1 MALYILRNGDVVPSL
16 AARRGQYPDWI
27 AAPIRESWGD
37 EIVVVDPREGLPP
50 GLLEAEAVILS
61 GSPSSVTEE
70 APWMLQLEEALR
82 GLLAR
87 GTPVLGICFGHQLIA
102 KAMGGEVQRNPR
114 GREIGTVE
122 VQRLADDPLFAGLPR
137 CFAANATHMDTITR
151 LPEGARLLATSA
163 LDEIA
168 AYTLGSARCVQFHP
182 EMDGD
187 ILRSLM
193 EVRRPI
199 LEAEGFAVDEMIART
214 VDTASGP
221 TILQNFIRSLRPSPG
236 PTRW

>member
-122 VQRLADDPLFAGLPR
+122 VQRLADDPIFAGLPP
-137 CFAANATHMDTITR
+137 CFEANATHLDTITR

-163 LDEIA
+163 LDQIA

-214 VDTASGP
+214 VDTTSGP
-221 TILQNFIRSLRPSPG
+221 TILQNFIRSLHRQG
-236 PTRW
+236 

>member
-1 MALYILRNGDVVPSL
+1 
-16 AARRGQYPDWI
+16 
-27 AAPIRESWGD
+27 
-37 EIVVVDPREGLPP
+37 
-50 GLLEAEAVILS
+50 
-61 GSPSSVTEE
+61 
-70 APWMLQLEEALR
+70 
-82 GLLAR
+82 
-87 GTPVLGICFGHQLIA
+87 VLGICFGHQLIA

-122 VQRLADDPLFAGLPR
+122 VQRLADDPLFAGLPP

-163 LDEIA
+163 LDQIA
-168 AYTLGSARCVQFHP
+168 AYALGSARCVQFHP

-214 VDTASGP
+214 VDTTSGP
-221 TILQNFIRSLRPSPG
+221 TILQNFIRSLHRQG
-236 PTRW
+236 